1 MLKQEQGLE
10 FTGQVDRLVATV
22 LAGCD
27 GRHALREMIADV
39 AQGLGVDFTTVA
51 PPSLRVIRQL
61 MQLGF
66 LSVVE
71 PHG

>member
-1 MLKQEQGLE
+1 
-10 FTGQVDRLVATV
+10 VATV

-39 AQGLGVDFTTVA
+39 AQGLGVDFAVVA